1 MQPGPVSVDDE
12 QLLNILIDPLN
23 PPLTLKDEA
32 RTIGRPRRRHT
43 LLRQVRGAGAI
54 RVNQPNAA
62 ELAPTGEGQL
72 RAVGGPGR
80 RVAGTLSIA
89 QTDGTAAVCIHDE
102 DATTQAGPTA
112 DESQLGPVR
121 RPRQAVHRA
130 PGAERKERR
139 SEERRVGKECRSRW
153 SPYH

>member
-89 QTDGTAAVCIHDE
+89 RQTAPLPFAFMTKM
-102 DATTQAGPTA
+102 
-112 DESQLGPVR
+112 QL
-121 RPRQAVHRA
+121 
-130 PGAERKERR
+130 
-139 SEERRVGKECRSRW
+139 
-153 SPYH
+153 